1 MRSHRLDSRLRAT
14 AFLVAWLPI
23 AGCPSPLPK
32 EGLRISLDVSDTRLR
47 PDAPITLTITANNT
61 GDEVIAWGE
70 GSSSCQL
77 SAVVLIDTDQFPID
91 LRVCTMDLVPQEL
104 AAGETRTES
113 WAWHGEFLVQGALD
127 TLPHGEYRIQ
137 ATAGNAA
144 RSNVRTIRVDSAQGS
159 SVSPGGH

>member
-1 MRSHRLDSRLRAT
+1 MRSHRLDSKLRAT
-14 AFLVAWLPI
+14 ALLVASLPI
-23 AGCPSPLPK
+23 TGCTGPHPE
-32 EGLRISLDVSDTRLR
+32 EGLRISLDVSDTRLG
-47 PDAPITLTITANNT
+47 PDAPITLTITATNK
-61 GDEVIAWGE
+61 GDEVFAWGE

-91 LRVCTMDLVPQEL
+91 LRMCTMDLVPQEL

-113 WAWHGEFLVQGALD
+113 WVWHGEFLVQGALD

-137 ATAGNAA
+137 ATAGSAA
-144 RSNVRTIRVDSAQGS
+144 QSNLRTIRVDSARGS